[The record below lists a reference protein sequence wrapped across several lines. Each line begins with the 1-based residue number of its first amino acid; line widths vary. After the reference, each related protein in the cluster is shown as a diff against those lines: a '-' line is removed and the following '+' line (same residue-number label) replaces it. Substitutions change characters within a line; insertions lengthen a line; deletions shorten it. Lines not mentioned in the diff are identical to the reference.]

1 MSLFFLL
8 SCFVSFC
15 AGFGISLL
23 VAANNKAKAYKVTQ
37 ELQAK
42 LAAAESKL
50 KQTGSDAINKIDKL
64 V

>member
-15 AGFGISLL
+15 VGFGISLL
-23 VAANNKAKAYKVTQ
+23 VSANNKAKADKVTQ